1 MVLFQAAL
9 IDGPSTLYKYF
20 MNPDRPPPIPR
31 MPRITQLSRF
41 NTMGVRLSTCTIRIA
56 PTAVSRSR
64 FRKSERAAQVKGKWG
79 GRGLVSA
86 VFIIVRSLPP
96 E

>member
-1 MVLFQAAL
+1 MGLMADL
-9 IDGPSTLYKYF
+9 GRGPVGV
-20 MNPDRPPPIPR
+20 PPPIPR

-64 FRKSERAAQVKGKWG
+64 LRKSERAAQVKGKWG
-79 GRGLVSA
+79 GVDSCR
-86 VFIIVRSLPP
+86 RSSSS
-96 E
+96 